1 MYLYSKAIKP
11 KVLEEGAIN
20 KAQGK
25 LKTVLPQLRYFQQY
39 KLVKIQIVMIVMMEK
54 NRNRLFSI
62 SKLEIEFMPLH
73 MRHNQCALGTNIPKA
88 DKITFEKSPIFCK
101 STTL

>member
-1 MYLYSKAIKP
+1 MYLYSTAIKP

-39 KLVKIQIVMIVMMEK
+39 KLVKIQIVMIV
-54 NRNRLFSI
+54 NRNRLFST